1 MPLKMAEFNALN
13 SFMKDIAKPT
23 TIDQLNELLQRT
35 LGIFGVKHLLAIS
48 AFGMPALQDRKPMF
62 GFRSTD
68 WLSHYRK
75 NHYHQD
81 DALPQAAIRLKKA
94 GSVPLWWT
102 SFIANQH
109 LSDLQYKIF
118 REAYT
123 FGLREGVVI
132 PLHVR
137 VDIDNKIEEY
147 AFVSLG
153 GDFER
158 SDELE
163 NSLTLVAYIAHK
175 TARTI
180 LMDKYRAGG
189 AERFVEDPIVS
200 FAPNV
205 NFSVLGNRE
214 LEVIR
219 QFVDNETLDE
229 VGRAL
234 NIKVSTVKTH
244 LKNAREK
251 LGFSSNKEMIVA
263 LLRHRELS

>member
-1 MPLKMAEFNALN
+1 MSLTMAEFNALN
-13 SFMKDIAKPT
+13 SLMKAIRKPT
-23 TIDQLNELLQRT
+23 NIDQLNRLLKET
-35 LGIFGVKHLLAIS
+35 LGVFGVTHLLCIS

-62 GFRSTD
+62 GFRLTD
-68 WLSHYRK
+68 WLVHYRK
-75 NHYHQD
+75 NYYHQD
-81 DALPQAAIRLKKA
+81 DALPQAAMKLKKN
-94 GSVPLWWT
+94 GSQPFWWT
-102 SFIANQH
+102 SLMEHQH

-123 FGLREGVVI
+123 FGLKEGLVI

-137 VDIDNKIEEY
+137 IDFDNCVEEY
-147 AFVSLG
+147 AFVSMG
-153 GDFER
+153 GDIKKSE
-158 SDELE
+158 ELE
-163 NSLTLVAYIAHK
+163 NTLTLIATVAHK
-175 TARTI
+175 AARTI
-180 LMDKYRAGG
+180 LMDMYRKSNKK
-189 AERFVEDPIVS
+189 FIDDPFVS

-205 NFSVLGNRE
+205 DFSPLGNRE

-229 VGRAL
+229 VGRAM
-234 NIKVSTVKTH
+234 NIKVTTVKTH